1 MQTVKGRHAEYEL
14 KSGVPFALG
23 RTSVLFDGTGVGGVS
38 VAIKVFRSAPERGE
52 GKDST
57 ADFIREV
64 TAQTRLDHGHILPV
78 LDFGEDSW
86 GSYGP
91 FLVLPKCEGG
101 NLRGVI
107 TGRDFV
113 PLSQAV
119 AILTPVASA
128 LDYAH
133 QNGVIHGDIKPEN
146 ILFGGDDKQH
156 IYVADFGA
164 AKFFPVQERI
174 TSRISVAGTGTASSC
189 AYMSPEQIKFGT
201 HSPRSDIYSLAIVAF
216 ELLTGGLPFDVSV
229 TPYMQMTN
237 KILGK
242 LLDAREVNP
251 LVSEVA
257 SNALK
262 WGLSLEGGERP
273 SAALDFVQSL
283 QSGVREDKILSAFSE
298 AIRDYEK
305 RRPAPQ
311 NAAPDVMTATAK
323 NDDSSARQILVS
335 YSHKDQRWLE
345 RLEIAL
351 KPLIQNG
358 AIDLWSD
365 RRISPGKEWRL
376 EIEEALCSTRV
387 ALLLVS
393 QSFLASDFITKYEL
407 PRLLEF
413 AKTKGVKILWIAAS
427 ACLYENS
434 GVANYQALN
443 DPDRPLDSLRSS
455 TLSRELVRIA
465 EKIKTAMKNQQ

>member
-1 MQTVKGRHAEYEL
+1 MESVKGRYGEYKL

-23 RTSVLFDGTGVGGVS
+23 RASVIFDGAGPGDMS
-38 VAIKVFRSAPERGE
+38 VAIKAFRSNPEQGE

-57 ADFIREV
+57 AEFIREV
-64 TAQTRLDHGHILPV
+64 TAQTRLDHSHILPV
-78 LDFGEDSW
+78 LDFGADSW

-91 FLVLPKCEGG
+91 FIVLPKCGGG

-128 LDYAH
+128 LDFAH
-133 QNGVIHGDIKPEN
+133 ENGVVHGDIKPEN
-146 ILFGGDDKQH
+146 ILFGGDDNQH

-164 AKFFPVQERI
+164 AKFFPVHERI
-174 TSRISVAGTGTASSC
+174 TSRIAVAGSGTASSVS
-189 AYMSPEQIKFGT
+189 YMSPEQIKFGT
-201 HSPRSDIYSLAIVAF
+201 HSSRSDIYSLSIVAF

-237 KILGK
+237 KILGN

-262 WGLSLEGGERP
+262 WGLSLEGSDRP
-273 SAALDFVQSL
+273 GAALDFVQSL
-283 QSGVREDKILSAFSE
+283 QSGAREHKILSAFSE
-298 AIRDYEK
+298 AIRGYEK
-305 RRPAPQ
+305 RRPPTQIAATDVVSVAPQ
-311 NAAPDVMTATAK
+311 LGDQSVG
-323 NDDSSARQILVS
+323 QILVS
-335 YSHKDQRWLE
+335 YSHKDQKWLE
-345 RLEIAL
+345 RLETVL
-351 KPLIQNG
+351 KPLIHGG

-365 RRISPGKEWRL
+365 RRISPGTEWRL
-376 EIEEALCSTRV
+376 EIEEALCTTRV
-387 ALLLVS
+387 AILLVS
-393 QSFLASDFITKYEL
+393 QSFLASDFITRYEL

-413 AKTKGVKILWIAAS
+413 AKSKGVKILWIATS
-427 ACLYENS
+427 ACLYESS
-434 GVANYQALN
+434 GFANYQALN
-443 DPDRPLDSLRSS
+443 DPNRPLDSLRSS

-465 EKIKTAMKNQQ
+465 EKIKTAISNQQ